1 MRLTQPR
8 PCIDVVIHN
17 MEFAT
22 PSDLVEFF
30 YDAVASMTEL
40 GMSFVTTFARLTSP
54 TELAEYAAVKKIQET
69 PFIEATVII
78 GGERSLFF
86 ASIYNLRE
94 FAEKHTAN
102 LFSKRTPSLG
112 GIYRKTS
119 TGKLYQ
125 VLTIETETNGDVF
138 VTYAPYAP
146 YEDANSSDPNQSY
159 RRSTVFHSETQQ
171 EDGTWLPTFSYV
183 RQGE

>member
-30 YDAVASMTEL
+30 YDSVATMTEL
-40 GMSFVTTFARLTSP
+40 GMSFVTTFARLNSP

-69 PFIEATVII
+69 PFIEETVII

-138 VTYAPYAP
+138 VTYAPY
-146 YEDANSSDPNQSY
+146 EDANSSVPSQIY
-159 RRSTVFHSETQQ
+159 RVHSTAFHSETQQ
-171 EDGTWLPTFSYV
+171 PDGTWLPAFSYI